1 MRHSG
6 IRAVLLWGIGLMGGC
21 ATLPD
26 GPSVMVLPGSG
37 KSFEQFQV
45 DDLACRDFALY
56 RIGGVNAQRALD
68 ESTAKTAAATALL
81 GAAVGAAADG
91 SHGAG
96 VGAASGALVGTAV
109 GSGVGSGAAWDA
121 QRRYDNAYQ
130 QCMYAKGHQIPVS
143 EAWSRSLSRRYHAA
157 PPPPPPG
164 ATSRTL
170 GIPAPPPGPPPPPPP
185 GQ

>member
-1 MRHSG
+1 MSSSVRL
-6 IRAVLLWGIGLMGGC
+6 IALMGAVAMAGC
-21 ATLPD
+21 ASLPD
-26 GPSVMVLPGSG
+26 GPSVMVLPGHG

-56 RIGGVNAQRALD
+56 RIGGVNAQRAMD
-68 ESTAKTAAATALL
+68 ESTAKTAVTTALL

-91 SHGAG
+91 SRGAG
-96 VGAASGALVGTAV
+96 IGAASGALIGTAAGSSVGT
-109 GSGVGSGAAWDA
+109 GAAWDA

-143 EAWSRSLSRRYHAA
+143 EAWGRSYSRRYQAI